1 MVCFQSI
8 RLFVEITNFFFD
20 FFSSKNVGGS
30 GSKNTFAHSP
40 VWETAALALSGSVR
54 RGLVR
59 LGERHPLLGAT
70 TFSLSP
76 FDIMTLGVKMKN
88 AALSIIKALRKTT
101 LCITPLSITTKNL
114 TLSMTTFSITTLN
127 TDIKCSI
134 TIEKYH
140 T

>member
-76 FDIMTLGVKMKN
+76 FNKMTLSVKMKN
-88 AALSIIKALRKTT
+88 ASLSIIKA
-101 LCITPLSITTKNL
+101 LSITTKNL

-134 TIEKYH
+134 TIKM
-140 T
+140 